1 MTNKEMQEQ
10 TTEML
15 YKFLKY
21 LYNRGSFNFTGA
33 VAVYERTPYNTPVPY
48 QYQLRVVLK
57 RLNILDSLSNGNY
70 RWVASKPILKMAQE
84 AYTACLKSY
93 KKTEVD
99 SLLKEAKEIKEAIKE
114 LVEDIYLIEQVGGYT
129 ADTNIKGLDAV
140 RETAIKTA
148 NGEEMTFILY
158 KKIGTVTVTPLT
170 TINYD

>member
-33 VAVYERTPYNTPVPY
+33 VKVYESNGYNTSVPY
-48 QYQLRVVLK
+48 QVSLRVILK
-57 RLNILDSLSNGNY
+57 KLNILMSLLNGNY
-70 RWVASKPILKMAQE
+70 RWITDKPTLKMAQKV
-84 AYTACLKSY
+84 YGACLRSY

-99 SLLKEAKEIKEAIKE
+99 SPLKEAKEIKQAVKE
-114 LVEDIYLIEQVGGYT
+114 LVGEDVYALEQVGGNT
-129 ADTNIKGLDAV
+129 ADTNIKGLDN
-140 RETAIKTA
+140 TAIKSA
-148 NGEEMTFILY
+148 NGEEMTFVLY
-158 KKIGTVTVTPLT
+158 KRIGTITVTPLT

>member
-33 VAVYERTPYNTPVPY
+33 VKVFEADVYNTSVPY
-48 QYQLRVVLK
+48 QYPLRVVLK
-57 RLNILDSLSNGNY
+57 RLNILMSLLNGNY
-70 RWVASKPILKMAQE
+70 RWITDKPTLKMAQE
-84 AYTACLKSY
+84 VYTACLKSY

-99 SLLKEAKEIKEAIKE
+99 SPLKEAKEIKQAVKE
-114 LVEDIYLIEQVGGYT
+114 LVGEDVYLIEQIGGYT
-129 ADTNIKGLDAV
+129 VANIRGLDNV
-140 RETAIKTA
+140 RRTAIKSA
-148 NGEEMTFILY
+148 DGKEMTFVLY
-158 KKIGTVTVTPLT
+158 KRIGTITVTPLT